1 MHQVLNRRVEFD
13 NIIITLHTIFGSST
27 ITIMV
32 TSNYDSAIYSSV
44 MKSEREWSKMYK
56 FAKDLNYTIKQL
68 QREKTYNIIETI
80 YKSM

>member
-1 MHQVLNRRVEFD
+1 
-13 NIIITLHTIFGSST
+13 
-27 ITIMV
+27 MV